1 MAKKLSIEESF
12 EQLDTI
18 IGSLQQGDLS
28 LEESFQKYEEGMKL
42 IKHCSD
48 TIDKVEK
55 KLEIIEHHAAR
66 PVFVSSSFQRDC
78 R

>member
-48 TIDKVEK
+48 KVEQ
-55 KLEIIEHHAAR
+55 KLEIIE
-66 PVFVSSSFQRDC
+66 QEETEG
-78 R
+78 

>member
-48 TIDKVEK
+48 TIEK
-55 KLEIIEHHAAR
+55 KLEIIE
-66 PVFVSSSFQRDC
+66 QEETEG
-78 R
+78 

>member
-42 IKHCSD
+42 IKYCSD

-55 KLEIIEHHAAR
+55 KLEIIE
-66 PVFVSSSFQRDC
+66 QEETEG
-78 R
+78 

>member
-1 MAKKLSIEESF
+1 MAKKLSIEDLFRAVGTRSWR
-12 EQLDTI
+12 
-18 IGSLQQGDLS
+18 SQQSLS

-55 KLEIIEHHAAR
+55 KLEIIE
-66 PVFVSSSFQRDC
+66 QEETEG
-78 R
+78 

>member
-28 LEESFQKYEEGMKL
+28 LEESFKKYEEGMKL

-55 KLEIIEHHAAR
+55 KLEIIE
-66 PVFVSSSFQRDC
+66 QEETEG
-78 R
+78 

>member
-55 KLEIIEHHAAR
+55 KLEIIEQELSLIHISEPTR
-66 PVFVSSSFQRDC
+66 P
-78 R
+78 

>member
-1 MAKKLSIEESF
+1 MAKKLKVMFSTHG
-12 EQLDTI
+12 LVDTI

-55 KLEIIEHHAAR
+55 KLEIIE
-66 PVFVSSSFQRDC
+66 QEETEG
-78 R
+78 

>member
-42 IKHCSD
+42 IKHCSV

-55 KLEIIEHHAAR
+55 KLEIIE
-66 PVFVSSSFQRDC
+66 QEETEG
-78 R
+78 

>member
-28 LEESFQKYEEGMKL
+28 LEESFQKYEEGTKL

-55 KLEIIEHHAAR
+55 KLEIIE
-66 PVFVSSSFQRDC
+66 QEETEG
-78 R
+78 

>member
-42 IKHCSD
+42 IKHCGD

-55 KLEIIEHHAAR
+55 KLEIIE
-66 PVFVSSSFQRDC
+66 QEETEG
-78 R
+78 